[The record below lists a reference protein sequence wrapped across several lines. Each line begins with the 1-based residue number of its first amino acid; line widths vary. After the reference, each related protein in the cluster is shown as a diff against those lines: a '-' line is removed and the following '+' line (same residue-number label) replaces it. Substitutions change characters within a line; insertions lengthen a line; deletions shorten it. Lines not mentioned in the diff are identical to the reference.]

1 MADRRL
7 WRAPEQRT
15 WLRGPVTLAGLVAA
29 AATLSVSLSATTPVA
44 VAEASPLDPTV
55 PKTVVVGTGGAL
67 WPTARGGYGRTGRS
81 PVALPRGGK
90 TAWSRGL
97 SGRVEYPPLVD
108 DAGTTVVV
116 TAGGGTEGTLVQLAP
131 KDGKPLVTKLDGP
144 PITAPA
150 ILGNGTRVVVTP
162 LYALGYGKDGVQRWK
177 TLLEGGGNAVVSM
190 TPLPTGGFALL
201 RGEEVIELD
210 GNGVVAGRTKLAVQP
225 RLLAAREGGEVVG
238 VAASGDVWTW
248 RAGKLPRLLGKF
260 SACTHGV
267 AVIRDPSGKQESVVC
282 ASDALIDQLD
292 VATGKRKALLGKG
305 LFPFRTAPALDGRST
320 VVATS
325 AYGVLVGTGPAGEVG
340 PYEVP
345 GAQLLLPGKEVS
357 VALGG
362 GEVAPIVDDAGTT
375 LWGGSDGVA
384 AAWPGAVPVRIAKCD
399 GLDLATLAGIAPVGP
414 KAVVVACRNGR
425 IELHVEG
432 A

>member
-1 MADRRL
+1 MVDRRSG
-7 WRAPEQRT
+7 RASQPA
-15 WLRGPVTLAGLVAA
+15 LRGPTALAGLVAA
-29 AATLSVSLSATTPVA
+29 AAVLSVSLSATTPVP

-55 PKTVVVGTGGAL
+55 PKTIVVGTGGAL
-67 WPTARGGYGRTGRS
+67 WPTARGAYGRTGRS

-90 TAWSRGL
+90 TVWSRGL
-97 SGRVEYPPLVD
+97 SGRIEYPPLVD
-108 DAGTTVVV
+108 DVGTTVVV
-116 TAGGGTEGTLVQLAP
+116 TAGGGTEGTLVQLSP
-131 KDGKPLVTKLDGP
+131 KDGKPLVTKLDGA

-150 ILGNGTRVVVTP
+150 ILGNGTRVVITP

-201 RGEEVIELD
+201 RGDEVLELD

-225 RLLAAREGGEVVG
+225 RLLAARDGGEVVG
-238 VAASGDVWTW
+238 VAATGEVWSW

-267 AVIRDPSGKQESVVC
+267 AVVRDASGKQESVVC

-325 AYGVLVGTGPAGEVG
+325 AYGILVGTGLAGEPVG

-362 GEVAPIVDDAGTT
+362 GEVAPIVDDAGTAV
-375 LWGGSDGVA
+375 WGGSDGVA
-384 AAWPGAVPVRIAKCD
+384 AAWSGGAPVRLAKCD
-399 GLDLATLAGIAPVGP
+399 GLDLTTLAGFAPVGP
-414 KAVVVACRNGR
+414 KALIVACRNGR
-425 IELHVEG
+425 IELHVDG